1 MPALREKDAQLRA
14 ENPVGKDF
22 SEALAR
28 GLRII
33 QAFNGEARTQS
44 LSDLARAVDLPR
56 ATVRRSLL
64 TLIHLGYVEA
74 SGRNF
79 ALTPKV
85 LTLAAAYLESTVSS
99 SILQPLCE
107 RLAAEH
113 GEIFSIAV
121 IDAPDAVMVAY
132 ARPRS
137 MYTMGDGIG
146 LRIPV
151 HCTAVGRVW
160 LSTQSPDLRQTFLD
174 RHGVTAAT
182 SRTITD
188 RSELDR
194 RLEHIGEQGFAIV
207 EDEAELGFR
216 SLAVPV
222 RTRDG
227 RTRFVLNVG
236 MATLRC
242 AREEACERLIPV
254 LQAAARDLGRLLI

>member
-1 MPALREKDAQLRA
+1 MPALRDQDAQLRA
-14 ENPVGKDF
+14 ANPVGKDF

-33 QAFNGEARTQS
+33 QAFNGDARTLS
-44 LSDLARAVDLPR
+44 LSDLSRAVDLPR

-74 SGRNF
+74 NGRAF
-79 ALTPKV
+79 TLTPKV
-85 LTLAAAYLESTVSS
+85 LTLAAAYLESTVAS

-121 IDAPDAVMVAY
+121 MDGADAVMVAY

-160 LSTQSPDLRQTFLD
+160 LAMQPAATREAFLD
-174 RHGVTAAT
+174 RHGMAAAT
-182 SRTITD
+182 PRTITD
-188 RSELDR
+188 RGELAARLDR
-194 RLEHIGEQGFAIV
+194 IADQGYAIV

-222 RTRDG
+222 CAADG

-236 MATLRC
+236 MAALRC
-242 AREEACERLIPV
+242 PKDEARARLIPI
-254 LQAAARDLGRLLI
+254 LQAEAADLGRLLI

>member
-1 MPALREKDAQLRA
+1 MPALREQDARRRA
-14 ENPVGKDF
+14 DNPVGRDF

-33 QAFNGEARTQS
+33 QAFNAEARVLS
-44 LSDLARAVDLPR
+44 LSELARAVDLPR

-64 TLIHLGYVEA
+64 TLVHLGFVEA
-74 SGRNF
+74 TGRSF

-85 LTLAAAYLESTVSS
+85 LSLAAAYLESTVAT

-121 IDAPDAVMVAY
+121 MDAPDAVMIAY

-137 MYTMGDGIG
+137 IYTVGDGIG
-146 LRIPV
+146 LRIPA
-151 HCTAVGRVW
+151 HCTAVGRVF
-160 LSTQSPDLRQTFLD
+160 LASMSEPEREAFLD
-174 RHGVTAAT
+174 RHGVRAVTH
-182 SRTITD
+182 RTVTD
-188 RSELDR
+188 RQEISAILSSIEKHD
-194 RLEHIGEQGFAIV
+194 FAIV

-222 RTRDG
+222 RAPNG
-227 RTRFVLNVG
+227 RTRFVINVG
-236 MATLRC
+236 MAALRC
-242 AREEACERLIPV
+242 PMEEARDRLVPI
-254 LQAAARDLGRLLI
+254 LQMEARQLGKLLI

>member
-1 MPALREKDAQLRA
+1 MPPLREKDAQLRA

-28 GLRII
+28 GLRVI

-44 LSDLARAVDLPR
+44 LSDLARVVDLPR

-64 TLIHLGYVEA
+64 TLMHLGYVEA

-79 ALTPKV
+79 SLTPKV

-121 IDAPDAVMVAY
+121 MDAPDAVMVAY

-146 LRIPV
+146 LRIPI

-160 LSTQSPDLRQTFLD
+160 LSTQPVAARGAFLD
-174 RHGVTAAT
+174 CHGMAAVT

-188 RSELDR
+188 RGELDA
-194 RLEHIGEQGFAIV
+194 LLAQIAEQGFAIV

-222 RTRDG
+222 STADG

-242 AREEACERLIPV
+242 PKDEARARLIPV
-254 LQAAARDLGRLLI
+254 LQAEARELGSLLI

>member
-1 MPALREKDAQLRA
+1 MPALREKDARLRA

-33 QAFNGEARTQS
+33 QAFNGEARSQS
-44 LSDLARAVDLPR
+44 LSDLARVVDQPR

-64 TLIHLGYVEA
+64 TLIHLGYVA
-74 SGRNF
+74 ADGRSF
-79 ALTPKV
+79 SLTPKV
-85 LTLAAAYLESTVSS
+85 LTLAAAYLESTVAT

-121 IDAPDAVMVAY
+121 FDAPDAVMVAY

-137 MYTMGDGIG
+137 MYAMGDGIG

-151 HCTAVGRVW
+151 HCTAVGRAW
-160 LSTQSPDLRQTFLD
+160 LSDQPDDMRMAFLA
-174 RHGVTAAT
+174 RHGVTAVT

-188 RSELDR
+188 LGALTL
-194 RLEHIGEQGFAIV
+194 RLEEIARQGFALV

-222 RTRDG
+222 RTSDG
-227 RTRFVLNVG
+227 RTRFVINVG

-242 AREEACERLIPV
+242 PKEEARDRLVPV
-254 LQAAARDLGRLLI
+254 LQREAYELGKLLI

>member
-1 MPALREKDAQLRA
+1 MPALREQDAIRRA
-14 ENPVGKDF
+14 ENPVGRDF

-33 QAFNGEARTQS
+33 HAFNAQARVQS
-44 LSDLARAVDLPR
+44 LSEIARAVDLPR

-64 TLIHLGYVEA
+64 TLAHLGYVEV

-85 LTLAAAYLESTVSS
+85 LSLASAYLESTVAT

-113 GEIFSIAV
+113 GEIFSIALM
-121 IDAPDAVMVAY
+121 DAPDAVMVAY

-137 MYTMGDGIG
+137 MYAVGDGIG
-146 LRIPV
+146 LRIPA
-151 HCTAVGRVW
+151 HCTAVGRVF
-160 LSTQSPDLRQTFLD
+160 LAAMSVPDREAFLD
-174 RHGVTAAT
+174 RYGVRAVTN
-182 SRTITD
+182 RTVTD
-188 RSELDR
+188 RKVISALLAE
-194 RLEHIGEQGFAIV
+194 IAEQEFAIV

-222 RTRDG
+222 RTPNG
-227 RTRFVLNVG
+227 RIRFVLNVG

-242 AREEACERLIPV
+242 PIEEARDRLVPV
-254 LQAAARDLGRLLI
+254 LQTEARQLGGLLI